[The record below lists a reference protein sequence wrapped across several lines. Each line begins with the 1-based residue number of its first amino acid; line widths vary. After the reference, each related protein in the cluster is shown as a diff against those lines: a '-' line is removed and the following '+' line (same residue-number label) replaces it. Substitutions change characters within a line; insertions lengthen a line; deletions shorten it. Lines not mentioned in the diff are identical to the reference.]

1 MCQDLVQ
8 IITHYS
14 STFFRDGKPAPRFI
28 LNVLCTALAYLTIH
42 THLVWPNL
50 ISDIT
55 QAFSGDIEQAFCLLR
70 ILKYMA
76 EDCDNE
82 QIVVEE
88 SMQESFYKF
97 LDAHAREHIFKNIF
111 NQWALNIPTLLSNQ
125 AVDQSKVTFLQ
136 NRVMDT
142 FLAWIRLALPAEVFE
157 NLLPENPAMVDLVF
171 QQLGSEDDENVQVA
185 VNCVVELM
193 TIGRVK
199 KNNFG
204 AFLDL
209 VMSKVQPLQEH
220 VQKVI

>member
-125 AVDQSKVTFLQ
+125 TADQSKVTFLQ

-157 NLLPENPAMVDLVF
+157 NLLPNFWKKLSVQFFRGRERKQVVGLSCGHYKV
-171 QQLGSEDDENVQVA
+171 QLGFQDGLED
-185 VNCVVELM
+185 
-193 TIGRVK
+193 
-199 KNNFG
+199 
-204 AFLDL
+204 
-209 VMSKVQPLQEH
+209 
-220 VQKVI
+220 